1 MAYKIT
7 IFNHKGGVSKT
18 TTAFHL
24 ACILTEKGKRVLLV
38 DADSQCNLTLTSVG
52 YDQYAEYDEKNPKN
66 NIKDGLSPA
75 FDSKPELIKPIECIK
90 VGDNDKLFLLP
101 GNFDITEYE
110 VQLGV
115 SFQFSQSFSTM
126 KNLPGS
132 FNYLIE
138 ITAEKY
144 NVDYVI
150 IDVNPSL
157 SAINQVLFISSDYFI
172 VPASPDYFSKM
183 AIKSLSR
190 VLPIWEKWAKKARD
204 IFSSATYPLPQ
215 KSPKFLGFT
224 INDFTLKSGQ
234 PASSFKNVI
243 DGIEKLVQD
252 ELIPSFETAGL
263 LLDKNIYSDEY
274 CIAKIPNFHTLVTRY
289 QEFSTPVFLL
299 TDEQIGSTGPVL
311 DQQKKA
317 VERFYSLFSD
327 FATKLIKMIDDANNT

>member
-1 MAYKIT
+1 MAHKII

-24 ACILTEKGKRVLLV
+24 AWMLTEKNKNVLLV
-38 DADSQCNLTLTSVG
+38 DADSQCNLTLTVVG
-52 YDQYAEYDEKNPKN
+52 YDQYADYDEKNPEK
-66 NIKDGLSPA
+66 NIKYGLSPA
-75 FDSKPELIKPIECIK
+75 FDSKPELIKPLECIK
-90 VGDNDKLFLLP
+90 AGDKLFLLP
-101 GNFDITEYE
+101 GSFDITEYE

-138 ITAEKY
+138 KTAEKY
-144 NVDYVI
+144 NADYVI

-157 SAINQVLFISSDYFI
+157 SAINQVLLISSDYFI

-183 AIKSLSR
+183 AIKSLAR
-190 VLPIWEKWAKKARD
+190 VLPNWERWAKQARS
-204 IFSSATYPLPQ
+204 IFSNATYPLPI
-215 KSPKFLGFT
+215 KTPKFLGFT

-243 DGIEKLVQD
+243 DGIEQLVQD
-252 ELIPSFETAGL
+252 EMVPSFESAGL
-263 LLDKNIYSDEY
+263 LLDKKYYTDEY

-299 TDEQIGSTGPVL
+299 TDKQIGSTGPVL
-311 DQQKKA
+311 DQQRTAK
-317 VERFYSLFSD
+317 ERFYSLFSD
-327 FATKLIKMIDDANNT
+327 FADKLIKMIDDANSN